1 MVYNMPHIQENIALS
16 MLSYLSELKKKGEFH
31 PNDQNAIANIIHEIL
46 TSTEFEIKM
55 EDFKTEFEK
64 KWNEYKYP
72 DDWKRHTTCPG
83 CREGQPNQLAHC
95 NQGGCLYLE
104 EIPE

>member
-1 MVYNMPHIQENIALS
+1 MPHIQENIALS

-64 KWNEYKYP
+64 KWNKYKYP